1 VNSSFYAAVVAL
13 DALYPKRYLPID
25 LTPHNQTDFP
35 PVGSDTFGADRKMFS
50 RSSQNTTVFHIPLRQ
65 LAVHPSQSLST
76 DLVLSSENLEDIE
89 KGLPNSDDPFDT
101 FNLRE
106 CLMSSNEANK
116 AAGIQP
122 KHVGVTWED
131 LQVMVEGSID
141 HKVRSCFF
149 WESHGFSLSN
159 HLSNRHTSRHLIAS
173 SLDCSW
179 ATPDSLF
186 DSFSLHA
193 PEWS

>member
-1 VNSSFYAAVVAL
+1 
-13 DALYPKRYLPID
+13 
-25 LTPHNQTDFP
+25 
-35 PVGSDTFGADRKMFS
+35 MFS
-50 RSSQNTTVFHIPLRQ
+50 RSPQNTAVFHIPLRQ
-65 LAVHPSQSLST
+65 LAAHPSQSLST

-89 KGLPNSDDPFDT
+89 KGLPNSDGPFDT

-106 CLMSSNEANK
+106 CLTSSNEANK

-131 LQVMVEGSID
+131 LQVTVGGSID
-141 HKVRSCFF
+141 HKVRSRFC
-149 WESHGFSLSN
+149 WESMDPH

-173 SLDCSW
+173 SLACSW
-179 ATPDSLF
+179 ATRNSLF

-193 PEWS
+193 PEQS